1 MLPLM
6 FALATAALPM
16 ARGEISGDLRLGD
29 KYLADVKLL
38 LTCGAESAE
47 GTTDKAGSFRLTV
60 KGSGKCQ
67 LKVTYDKQA
76 PSIDVVL
83 FDQPARYRF
92 LLEQQDGKYLLKRV

>member
-1 MLPLM
+1 MLPLI
-6 FALATAALPM
+6 FALATAPVLM
-16 ARGEISGDLRLGD
+16 MRGEISGDLRLGD
-29 KYLADVKLL
+29 KYLADVKLT
-38 LTCGAESAE
+38 LTCGTESVE
-47 GTTDKAGSFRLTV
+47 GATDKSGSFRLTV

>member
-1 MLPLM
+1 MLSLI
-6 FALATAALPM
+6 FALATAPLPM
-16 ARGEISGDLRLGD
+16 LRGEIFGDLRLGD

-38 LTCGAESAE
+38 LTCGAESVE
-47 GTTDKAGSFRLTV
+47 GTTDKSGSFRLTV

-67 LKVTYDKQA
+67 LKVTYDKQT

-92 LLEQQDGKYLLKRV
+92 QVEQADGKYVLKRV